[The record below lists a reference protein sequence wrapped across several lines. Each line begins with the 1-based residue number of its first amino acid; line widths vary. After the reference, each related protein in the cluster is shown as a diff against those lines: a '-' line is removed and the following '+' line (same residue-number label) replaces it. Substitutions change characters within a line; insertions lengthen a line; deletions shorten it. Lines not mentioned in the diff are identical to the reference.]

1 MDDDFVQDIPG
12 NDKKRRKEVINEYSS
27 ESESE
32 EEKEVKVEVEEEEK
46 DDDSDMFASDEEPD
60 KPAPTEDKKKKK
72 NNRLDMNEFEKE
84 MDIESKYVDQEVE
97 VYDNYDE
104 VQDYYNNVED
114 FDGQQ
119 RTKFEPKIDSF
130 DLRKEEDEGFFD
142 EDGNFVRNKEEE
154 RDEAWLNDVSREQI
168 QKAKAAELERQRKI
182 QTLEN
187 KPTETMTELLF
198 KLISILDPD
207 ETPMEALTRFA
218 PKRKGKKKVVDL
230 QDKDRKIKV
239 IMITDVCDKLMN
251 QKGISDV
258 YELVREELMRF
269 YRTETGEDF
278 KAIRGTKRQLED
290 AEIEES
296 EIPESEIPESEIPES
311 EQPESEE
318 KIYEFKWEGQD
329 EINGPYSEYEIR
341 YWKDNYFEDNA
352 YVRKINEEFI
362 HISEF

>member
-1 MDDDFVQDIPG
+1 MDDDFIQDVPG
-12 NDKKRRKEVINEYSS
+12 NDKKRRKQVINDYSS

-32 EEKEVKVEVEEEEK
+32 EDKEEVKVEEDAK
-46 DDDSDMFASDEEPD
+46 DDDSDMFASDEEPEPKPEVKD
-60 KPAPTEDKKKKK
+60 KKEKEDK
-72 NNRLDMNEFEKE
+72 RLDMKEFERE
-84 MDIESKYVDQEVE
+84 VGIESKEADQEVE

-114 FDGQQ
+114 YDGQK
-119 RTKFEPKIDSF
+119 RTKFEPKMDSF

-154 RDEAWLNDVSREQI
+154 HDEAWLNDISRDQI
-168 QKAKAAELERQRKI
+168 QKAKAAELERQKKI

-187 KPTETMTELLF
+187 QPIETIAELLS

-218 PKRKGKKKVVDL
+218 PKRKGKKKIKSA
-230 QDKDRKIKV
+230 QDDDRKV
-239 IMITDVCDKLMN
+239 SVVMITDVCDKLMN
-251 QKGISDV
+251 QKGILDI
-258 YELVREELMRF
+258 YELVREELMRL
-269 YRTETGEDF
+269 YRSETGEDF
-278 KAIRGTKRQLED
+278 KQQRGIKRQLEEA
-290 AEIEES
+290 AEPTEETTK
-296 EIPESEIPESEIPES
+296 EPND
-311 EQPESEE
+311 EE

-341 YWKDNYFEDNA
+341 YWKDNYFENNA
-352 YVRKINEEFI
+352 YVRKINEDFI